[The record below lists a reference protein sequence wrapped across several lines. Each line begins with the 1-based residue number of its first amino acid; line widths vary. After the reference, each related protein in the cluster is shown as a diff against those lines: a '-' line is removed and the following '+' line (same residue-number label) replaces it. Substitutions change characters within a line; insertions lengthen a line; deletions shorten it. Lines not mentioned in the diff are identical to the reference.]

1 MTTTRKPDES
11 AMGNGA
17 TAPDTPAA
25 GAAGRVPG
33 KHRSWETTEGVIRA
47 PNRSMMWAMGL
58 TDKDINAPF
67 VGVASTHNEVTPCN
81 SGIAPLV
88 EEVKR
93 GVFAARGTPFTF
105 GTITV
110 SDAISMGTEGMKGS
124 LVSREVIADSIET
137 VCFAERFD
145 GLVAVAGCDKSLP
158 GAMMAMARLNLPS
171 IFIYGGSI
179 LPGNWRGRDIQI
191 QTVFEAVGQRQAGLI
206 DDDELRAIEVHAC
219 PGPGAC
225 GGMFTANTMSSIGEA
240 LGLSL
245 PGSASEPAVD
255 QRKLA
260 SSRRAGEAVLNLL
273 REDIRPSDILTKEA
287 FENAVA
293 LVVSMGGSTNSTLHL
308 PAIAHEVN
316 VELTLK
322 DIHDISMR
330 TPLLADM
337 KPGGRYLM
345 FDLDRVGGVPVVM
358 KRLLE
363 AGLLHGDCMT
373 VTGKTVEENLEDW
386 PDFGD
391 TNVVKTVDAPLSST
405 GGLVSLFGNLAP
417 EGCIL
422 KVAGHQFGARWSGTA
437 KVFNQEEQVMD
448 ALRRREI
455 VAGDVVVIR
464 YEGPKGGPGMREML
478 SVTGALVG
486 QGLGEKVFLITDG
499 RFSGAS
505 HGSMIGHVGPEAA
518 VGWADS
524 RRAGRR
530 RHRDRSR
537 QLRTER
543 QAQRRR
549 DSRPAGD
556 VGTPAASLQI
566 RRPRQVHQA
575 RPSRR
580 PGGCNG
586 LTAPTGFRFSP
597 CRYPDPLGRSKNLSP
612 GGITTGG
619 LPRCDRWSRPHPTS
633 RGPRRAPQTG
643 WRPSPGPGL

>member
-17 TAPDTPAA
+17 TAPDTLAA

-206 DDDELRAIEVHAC
+206 DDDELRAIEVNAC

-273 REDIRPSDILTKEA
+273 RKDIRPSDILTKEA

-363 AGLLHGDCMT
+363 AGFLHGDCMT
-373 VTGKTVEENLEDW
+373 VTGNTVEENLEDW

-417 EGCIL
+417 QGCIL
-422 KVAGHQFGARWSGTA
+422 KVAGHQFGARWSGKA

-448 ALRRREI
+448 ALRRR
-455 VAGDVVVIR
+455 ADRGRRRGGDPLR
-464 YEGPKGGPGMREML
+464 RPEGRPRNERDAVCHGGVGGPGTRREGIPHNGRAFFG
-478 SVTGALVG
+478 SVSRLDDRARGTR
-486 QGLGEKVFLITDG
+486 G
-499 RFSGAS
+499 RRGR
-505 HGSMIGHVGPEAA
+505 
-518 VGWADS
+518 ADS

-530 RHRDRSR
+530 RHRNRSG
-537 QLRTER
+537 QLRTEC

-549 DSRPAGD
+549 DSRPTGD
-556 VGTPAASLQI
+556 VGTPSAALQI
-566 RRPRQVHQA
+566 RRPRQVHQT
-575 RPSRR
+575 RPASR
-580 PGGCNG
+580 PGRGDG
-586 LTAPTGFRFSP
+586 LNAHTPF
-597 CRYPDPLGRSKNLSP
+597 CH
-612 GGITTGG
+612 
-619 LPRCDRWSRPHPTS
+619 LPRESASLIRLVEHDHASWQ
-633 RGPRRAPQTG
+633 GI
-643 WRPSPGPGL
+643 

>member
-1 MTTTRKPDES
+1 MTTTPKQDES
-11 AMGNGA
+11 TIGNGA
-17 TAPDTPAA
+17 T
-25 GAAGRVPG
+25 AAGRVPG
-33 KHRSWETTEGVIRA
+33 KHRSWETTEGAIRA
-47 PNRSMMWAMGL
+47 PNRAMMWAMGL

-260 SSRRAGEAVLNLL
+260 SSRRAGEAVLDLL
-273 REDIRPSDILTKEA
+273 RQDIRPSDILTKEA

-337 KPGGRYLM
+337 KPGGKYLM

-373 VTGKTVEENLEDW
+373 VTGNTVEENLRDW

-391 TNVVKTVDAPLSST
+391 TNVVKTIDAPLSST

-417 EGCIL
+417 QGCIL
-422 KVAGHQFGARWSGTA
+422 KVAGHQFGARWSGKA

-448 ALRRREI
+448 ALRRRQI

-518 VGWADS
+518 VGGPIAAVQD
-524 RRAGRR
+524 
-530 RHRDRSR
+530 
-537 QLRTER
+537 
-543 QAQRRR
+543 
-549 DSRPAGD
+549 GD
-556 VGTPAASLQI
+556 VIEIDLDNFELNVRLSDEEMRTRLETWEPLPPPYKSGVLGKYIKLVQPAAQGA
-566 RRPRQVHQA
+566 V
-575 RPSRR
+575 
-580 PGGCNG
+580 
-586 LTAPTGFRFSP
+586 TG
-597 CRYPDPLGRSKNLSP
+597 
-612 GGITTGG
+612 
-619 LPRCDRWSRPHPTS
+619 
-633 RGPRRAPQTG
+633 
-643 WRPSPGPGL
+643 